1 MKQLQIDWAQFIRA
15 LITVAAMVVAF
26 PLLCVASVAFVIA
39 SVAFVIAL
47 LLSRVAAIVSVII
60 DEHTEARSRKGQK

>member
-39 SVAFVIAL
+39 L
-47 LLSRVAAIVSVII
+47 LLSRVAALVSVII
-60 DEHTEARSRKGQK
+60 DEHTEARSRKG

>member
-39 SVAFVIAL
+39 L
-47 LLSRVAAIVSVII
+47 LLSRVAALVSVII
-60 DEHTEARSRKGQK
+60 DEHTEACSRKGQK

>member
-1 MKQLQIDWAQFIRA
+1 MKKLQIDWAQFIRA

-39 SVAFVIAL
+39 L
-47 LLSRVAAIVSVII
+47 LLSRLAALVSVII